1 MTFLLAC
8 LISVGGALGGALLG
22 GLFSTI
28 VLGPLALIVFGVCA
42 VPLFFMLIFHILDS
56 LDEKDLE
63 DYRNELRRKEQ
74 ERKDKLY
81 RPKW

>member
-8 LISVGGALGGALLG
+8 FLSVGGALFG
-22 GLFSTI
+22 GLATLI
-28 VLGPLALIVFGVCA
+28 IGAPIALIVFGVCA
-42 VPLFFMLIFHILDS
+42 IPLFFMVIFHILDS

-63 DYRNELRRKEQ
+63 DYRNELK
-74 ERKDKLY
+74 RKDQEELDKLC